1 MDGTNGSTTF
11 IDSGPNALAVTAV
24 GSATV
29 SSSQVKHGTGSAA
42 VGGTSYL
49 TLPNTA
55 SLFDFG
61 AGDFTIEFWFYYS
74 SSQTGQIQALVRSA
88 NQSGSLSPWLLN
100 KKSGTNLMGFSWTS
114 NGTSWI
120 LNEKT
125 GTVAMTPNA
134 WNHVAI
140 VRKSG
145 TFYSYINGA
154 LDWSDS
160 SSSAAIQAGGDVPA
174 IGRWPKYAN
183 SPGTFYV
190 DDLRITTVARTI
202 TVPTAAFP
210 DLYNPYTILPVSGA
224 ALWLSAPQTSSL
236 YTDAGA
242 TNVIKDGDA
251 VYQWNDLSGNNRHAT
266 QTTLANRP
274 TWLPPAK
281 GRSGLGAISFDG
293 NRWIDL
299 ASNASWNFGTG
310 NFTVEGWIK
319 PSSYSG
325 NRVLVGNGNNGA
337 TIYFNNA
344 GNFRFGFY
352 GTGTDLASASTI
364 PTSSWTHFAVCRS
377 GSTLRIFLNGIQS
390 SSATAT
396 DNYGGNYSTRIG
408 WDPVIG
414 NGNGKYV
421 GDLQNL
427 IVYNNQALYTSN
439 FTPWMS

>member
-1 MDGTNGSTTF
+1 MTDNNFRISGFVDSQSSTFAYNG
-11 IDSGPNALAVTAV
+11 
-24 GSATV
+24 
-29 SSSQVKHGTGSAA
+29 K
-42 VGGTSYL
+42 
-49 TLPNTA
+49 
-55 SLFDFG
+55 
-61 AGDFTIEFWFYYS
+61 
-74 SSQTGQIQALVRSA
+74 
-88 NQSGSLSPWLLN
+88 
-100 KKSGTNLMGFSWTS
+100 
-114 NGTSWI
+114 
-120 LNEKT
+120 
-125 GTVAMTPNA
+125 
-134 WNHVAI
+134 
-140 VRKSG
+140 
-145 TFYSYINGA
+145 
-154 LDWSDS
+154 
-160 SSSAAIQAGGDVPA
+160 
-174 IGRWPKYAN
+174 
-183 SPGTFYV
+183 V
-190 DDLRITTVARTI
+190 DDVRITKTARTI